1 MTAAKTDSLKDLMA
15 VVNSADIGLVIF
27 DKNYHIRVWNLFM
40 VNHSGFKAEALM
52 GKILFDPFPDILKQ
66 WFVGK
71 AQQCI
76 AQKQKLLC
84 TWKEQPYLFKFENSR
99 SKAKSA
105 AFMYQNITF
114 IPLTSASGEVDNF
127 AITIN
132 DVTDIAAS
140 TQQLDAVVSE
150 YSPNRPK
157 NNQNL

>member
-1 MTAAKTDSLKDLMA
+1 MTDIKTDSLKDLMT

-40 VNHSGFKAEALM
+40 VNHSGLKAESLM
-52 GKILFDPFPDILKQ
+52 GKKLFEQFPYIKAQ
-66 WFVGK
+66 WFESK

-76 AQKQKLLC
+76 TQKQKLLC

-99 SKAKSA
+99 SKAKSVV
-105 AFMYQNITF
+105 FMYQNITF
-114 IPLTSASGEVDNF
+114 IPLTSANGEVDNF

-150 YSPNRPK
+150 YSH
-157 NNQNL
+157 NNSKDS